1 MAVLFVHQLNTCCF
15 LFQNEARKLNHQ
27 EVVEEDKRLK
37 LPSNWEAKKA
47 RLEWELA
54 DNEKRKVEV
63 FLNKKVHCP
72 SRMQGFLFRLNLP
85 FFQYI
90 ILQHELHICLLFVV
104 YIYVRSWPRLRKL

>member
-1 MAVLFVHQLNTCCF
+1 MQAVAISLFQTVHSMAVCFVHQLNTRCF

-63 FLNKKVHCP
+63 FQIKRSTV
-72 SRMQGFLFRLNLP
+72 
-85 FFQYI
+85 
-90 ILQHELHICLLFVV
+90 CLAGRVFCFV
-104 YIYVRSWPRLRKL
+104 